1 MKKGK
6 KYVIT
11 IRDVADRA
19 KVSTATVSRSL
30 NDDPYISEATRE
42 RVLQVAKE
50 LGYEPNY
57 WARALR
63 VEKSYT
69 IGIIIPD
76 MVDDFFYRICD
87 VLIDSLWERG
97 WMPVI
102 AFSKEDLERE
112 KTIIK
117 HGVSRK
123 LDGLV
128 MCVCD
133 STRNNEYFKSIFE
146 ESKIPIVFFDR
157 VPLDFDAPTVNI
169 DNEAG
174 VRELTEH
181 LIKIGYSKIAYIK
194 NPSYMEYAQSR
205 CKGYAQAIKMG
216 GLSPLIYS
224 CKDIT
229 IEAGKAMAETVI
241 DHIDDIEAI
250 IACDDFVAIG
260 LMHELQRRGLNI
272 PTDIAIAGIGGSVL
286 TSVVFP
292 ELTTIDYPKE
302 EIGHQLAQILIDA
315 ILKRDG
321 GNKHVTLRPII
332 RYRAS
337 TERGY

>member
-1 MKKGK
+1 MGNK
-6 KYVIT
+6 VSPIT
-11 IRDVADRA
+11 IRDVAERA
-19 KVSTATVSRSL
+19 KVSTSTVSRSL

-42 RVLQVAKE
+42 RVLQAAKE

-63 VEKSYT
+63 VEKSYSV
-69 IGIIIPD
+69 GIIIPD
-76 MVDDFFYRICD
+76 MVDDFFYKICD
-87 VLIDSLWERG
+87 ALIDALWEKG
-97 WMPVI
+97 WMSVM
-102 AFSKEDLERE
+102 AFSKENLERE
-112 KTIIK
+112 KRIIRQGIK
-117 HGVSRK
+117 RK
-123 LDGLV
+123 LDGFV

-133 STRNNEYFKSIFE
+133 STRNNEYFKSVIE

-169 DNEAG
+169 DNEAA
-174 VRELTEH
+174 VHELTEH
-181 LIKIGYSKIAYIK
+181 LIKAGYSKIAYIR

-205 CKGYAQAIKMG
+205 CRGYTQAIKKE
-216 GLSPLIYS
+216 GLSPQIYN
-224 CKDIT
+224 CVDIS
-229 IEAGKAMAETVI
+229 IEAGRAVAETVI

-272 PTDIAIAGIGGSVL
+272 PADIAIAGIGGSVL

-302 EIGHQLAQILIDA
+302 EIGRQLAQMLIDT
-315 ILKRDG
+315 IHKR
-321 GNKHVTLRPII
+321 NRKNEHVTVRPII

-337 TERGY
+337 TERGC